1 MNMAISAKTPAW
13 SVAAGAGERR
23 KRFFREI
30 IERYAE
36 ARTASA
42 RRMAAD
48 HLSIYSDED
57 LARFGWSAAD
67 IKRMRNR

>member
-1 MNMAISAKTPAW
+1 MAISAKVPVW
-13 SVAAGAGERR
+13 SGASSADRRR

-36 ARTASA
+36 VRTAAA

-57 LARFGWSAAD
+57 LARFGWSAED

>member
-1 MNMAISAKTPAW
+1 MNMAISAKVPTW
-13 SVAAGAGERR
+13 SVAAGADR
-23 KRFFREI
+23 KRKGFFREI

-36 ARTASA
+36 VRTASA

-48 HLSIYSDED
+48 HLTIYTDED

>member
-1 MNMAISAKTPAW
+1 MNMAISANNPTW
-13 SVAAGAGERR
+13 SGAVGADQKK
-23 KRFFREI
+23 KRFFRDI

-36 ARTASA
+36 VRTATA

-48 HLSIYSDED
+48 HISIYSDED

>member
-1 MNMAISAKTPAW
+1 MAISAKVPTW
-13 SVAAGAGERR
+13 SVAAGADR
-23 KRFFREI
+23 KRKGFFREI

-57 LARFGWSAAD
+57 LARFGWSPAD

>member
-1 MNMAISAKTPAW
+1 MAISVSNPTW
-13 SVAAGAGERR
+13 SVAAGAGQKKRR
-23 KRFFREI
+23 YFREI

-48 HLSIYSDED
+48 HLTIYSDED

-67 IKRMRNR
+67 IKRMRNRE

>member
-1 MNMAISAKTPAW
+1 MNMAISAKNPTW
-13 SVAAGAGERR
+13 SVALGTGQTR

-30 IERYAE
+30 MERYAE
-36 ARTASA
+36 ARNASA
-42 RRMAAD
+42 RRTAAH

>member
-1 MNMAISAKTPAW
+1 MNMAISTNNPTW
-13 SVAAGAGERR
+13 SVAAGADQEK

-36 ARTASA
+36 VRTASA

-57 LARFGWSAAD
+57 LSRFGWSAAD

>member
-1 MNMAISAKTPAW
+1 MNMAISAKVPAW
-13 SVAAGAGERR
+13 SGAAGADRKR
-23 KRFFREI
+23 KRFFRDI

-36 ARTASA
+36 ARTATA

-48 HLSIYSDED
+48 HLTIYTDED

>member
-1 MNMAISAKTPAW
+1 MNMAISAKVPAW
-13 SVAAGAGERR
+13 SGAVGEDRKR
-23 KRFFREI
+23 KRFFRDI

-36 ARTASA
+36 VRTASA
-42 RRMAAD
+42 RRMTAD